1 MYTRVFF
8 ARHGAMLFVVPA
20 RVVGSQRLHQQ
31 LLQQLRQ
38 QVEHKHSR
46 PQRARWRPQR
56 TGAVSWQRGRDAD
69 QRGGPHPRALA
80 AAEERHRVG
89 ELAAHVRQGSAA
101 VAAVA
106 AVAER
111 RAVPRDE
118 QPHACISG
126 ARRGELAG
134 STAVCAAVRTEG
146 VRHTLGSRARACG
159 HLHVPRVAA
168 GRLAVERER
177 QQDLRAVAFAPRVNP
192 HARGR
197 LGQLP
202 RCAAQRT

>member
-31 LLQQLRQ
+31 LLQQ
-38 QVEHKHSR
+38 VEHKHSR

-69 QRGGPHPRALA
+69 QGGGPHPRALA
-80 AAEERHRVG
+80 AAEERHRVR
-89 ELAAHVRQGSAA
+89 ELAAHVRQGS
-101 VAAVA
+101 AAVA

-126 ARRGELAG
+126 ARRSELG
-134 STAVCAAVRTEG
+134 STAVCAVRTEG
-146 VRHTLGSRARACG
+146 VRHTLGSRARACR
-159 HLHVPRVAA
+159 HVHVPRVAA